1 MASEKPLRVGFV
13 PEHFSTPLHFAQKHF
28 GLNAELIPFPSGTG
42 HMITSLRSGEI
53 DVGIGLTEGW
63 VAGLGKEDVE
73 GDGGYKIVGTYV
85 ETPLCWAISTGAKRN
100 IHSVADIKGGK
111 IGVSRI
117 DSGSYVMGF
126 VLADEQGWLS
136 TSGAPFENVPL
147 QTFEKLRNGV
157 NDSTVDF
164 FMWEHFTSKRYY
176 DNGEIKRIG
185 EIYTPWSS
193 WKIVAST
200 QLVKSSD
207 TGKDTRLDDLFEKID
222 KGIRY
227 FGSNQAEAVK
237 YISTALDY
245 SEADAKEWL
254 KTVQFATK
262 TKGVDVAV
270 ITKTVDILKKAGVLG
285 DSGMKPEVMI
295 GNQLGAQLP

>member
-1 MASEKPLRVGFV
+1 V

-28 GLNAELIPFPSGTG
+28 GLEAQLIPFPSGTG
-42 HMITSLRSGEI
+42 HMITSLRAGEI

-73 GDGGYKIVGTYV
+73 GDGGYRIVGTYV
-85 ETPLCWAISTGAKRN
+85 ETPLCWAISTGPKRPFN
-100 IHSVADIKGGK
+100 NVADIKAGK
-111 IGVSRI
+111 IGISRI
-117 DSGSYVMGF
+117 GSGSYVMGY
-126 VLADEQGWLS
+126 VLADEQGWL
-136 TSGAPFENVPL
+136 TSGSDPFENVPL

-164 FMWEHFTSKRYY
+164 FMWEHFTSKKYY

-185 EIYTPWSS
+185 EIYTPWPS
-193 WKIVAST
+193 WQIVASS
-200 QLVKSSD
+200 QVVKSSEG
-207 TGKDTRLDDLFEKID
+207 GKDTRLEELFEKID
-222 KGIRY
+222 KGVRY
-227 FGSNQAEAVK
+227 FDKNHAEAVR

-254 KTVQFATK
+254 KTVKFAGK
-262 TKGVDVAV
+262 TKGVDVKV
-270 ITKTVDILKKAGVLG
+270 VEKTVEVLKKAGVLK

-295 GNQLGAQLP
+295 ETQLGAKLP

>member
-1 MASEKPLRVGFV
+1 MSATQTPLKIGYV

-28 GLNAELIPFPSGTG
+28 GLEAELIPFPSGTG
-42 HMITSLRSGEI
+42 HMITSIRSGEI

-63 VAGLGKEDVE
+63 VAGLGKSDVE
-73 GDGGYKIVGTYV
+73 GDGGYRIVGTYV
-85 ETPLCWAISTGAKRN
+85 ETPLCWAISTGANRPLNSIAHLKN
-100 IHSVADIKGGK
+100 GK

-117 DSGSYVMGF
+117 GSGSYVMGF
-126 VLADEQGWLS
+126 VLADEQGWLNEDQ
-136 TSGAPFENVPL
+136 TSEEPFEVVPL

-200 QLVKSSD
+200 KVLQNTEDK
-207 TGKDTRLDDLFEKID
+207 RLGDLFEKID

-227 FGSNQAEAVK
+227 FEKNQAEAVK
-237 YISTALDY
+237 YISTSLDY
-245 SEADAKEWL
+245 SEEDANEWL
-254 KTVQFATK
+254 KTVRFASVTK
-262 TKGVDVAV
+262 NVDVAV
-270 ITKTVDILKKAGVLG
+270 IQKTVATLQKAKVLG
-285 DSGMKPEVMI
+285 DDGMSAEQMI
-295 GNQLGAQLP
+295 SQ